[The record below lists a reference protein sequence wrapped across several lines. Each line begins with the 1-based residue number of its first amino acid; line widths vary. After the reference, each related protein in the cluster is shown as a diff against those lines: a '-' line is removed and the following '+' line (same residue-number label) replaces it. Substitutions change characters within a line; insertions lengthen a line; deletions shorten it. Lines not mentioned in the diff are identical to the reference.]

1 MIKKQ
6 NGGWNEIFRMII
18 MFGLYLLEVQGDLGF
33 QVAQVAPAIK
43 IIIRT
48 TLIANAHTAEA
59 VSHRAEKN
67 YFLSKLCFE
76 SRRFLQ
82 KI

>member
-1 MIKKQ
+1 M
-6 NGGWNEIFRMII
+6 FRMII

-33 QVAQVAPAIK
+33 QVAQVAPEDPAIK

-59 VSHRAEKN
+59 VNH
-67 YFLSKLCFE
+67 
-76 SRRFLQ
+76 
-82 KI
+82 

>member
-1 MIKKQ
+1 M
-6 NGGWNEIFRMII
+6 FRVII

-33 QVAQVAPAIK
+33 QVAQVAPEDPTIK
-43 IIIRT
+43 IIIIT
-48 TLIANAHTAEA
+48 TSIANAHTAEA
-59 VSHRAEKN
+59 QNNRAEKN

-76 SRRFLQ
+76 SRCFLQ